1 MKLSSLVVSTLILLL
16 PLSAS
21 VRADEKNKFDSLL
34 ETHWNN
40 VLKEQVFF
48 RRDPDVFRMNGKLPD
63 FSENGVERRR
73 KFNDDVL
80 RELKEIDPSKL
91 SYQDNVSY
99 RLFVYEREAERAS
112 YEQIDHYFP
121 MNIYAGFHTYF
132 AEAPAKMSFLSAE
145 DYDKYLISLADY
157 PRYNRDFIKTLS
169 EAIDKGLTHY
179 CSSFVGY
186 EKTISRSIVTDVTQS
201 EFYVPVANFPQSI
214 PKDRQKAYKDKV
226 TALIEHKV
234 IPEYE
239 MFYKFFTE
247 EYMPNCRKDVGITSV
262 KGGKDYYD
270 YLINFYTTTNTPA
283 KEIHELGLSEV
294 KRIKNAMN
302 TIIEE
307 VSFKGNFKAFLDSLR
322 ENPANYADSPQDLL
336 EKASYIAK
344 RMEGELPKWFSV
356 LPRGTYNIK
365 ASPGGGAYYVAGAG
379 DGKTSGTYFLG
390 ANSYESEP
398 LYNLEALTY
407 HEAVPGHHFQG
418 TIAQELDVP
427 EFRKT
432 LYHSAYGEGW
442 GLYAESLG
450 KDAGFYQDPYS
461 DFGRLTYEMWR
472 ACRLVVDTG
481 MHAFGWS
488 RDRAVDFLLSNT
500 ALSENDV
507 SREVDRYISWPGQAL
522 SYKIGEIR
530 IQSLRKKAETALG
543 QSFNIRSFHDI
554 LVGNG
559 SLPIAVLE
567 DVVNDWIEEQQ
578 K

>member
-1 MKLSSLVVSTLILLL
+1 MKSIAQFVFMLCVLSSVGIK
-16 PLSAS
+16 AN
-21 VRADEKNKFDSLL
+21 ADEKEKFDELL
-34 ETHWNN
+34 NEHWDN

-63 FSENGVERRR
+63 FSEKGREKRQ
-73 KFNDDVL
+73 KFN
-80 RELKEIDPSKL
+80 EKILKKLKRIDASKL
-91 SYQDNVSY
+91 SYQDNISY
-99 RLFVYEREAERAS
+99 RLFTYEREAEKAS
-112 YEQIDHYFP
+112 YEQPEHYFP

-132 AEAPAKMSFLSAE
+132 AEAPAKMSFLTEE

-179 CSSFVGY
+179 CGSFVGY
-186 EKTISRSIVTDVTQS
+186 EKTISRSIFSDVTDS
-201 EFYVPVANFPQSI
+201 EFYAPVANFPSAISADKQ
-214 PKDRQKAYKDKV
+214 QAYRAQV
-226 TALIEHKV
+226 STLISDTV
-234 IPEYE
+234 IPEYQR
-239 MFYKFFTE
+239 FYDFFTK
-247 EYMPNCRKDVGITSV
+247 EYMPNCRREVGITSV
-262 KGGKDYYD
+262 KGGAEYYD
-270 YLINFYTTTNTPA
+270 YLINFYTTTNMPA

-294 KRIKNAMN
+294 TRIKEAMN
-302 TIIEE
+302 DIIRD
-307 VSFKGNFKAFLDSLR
+307 VKFAGGFKAFLDSLR

-336 EKASYIAK
+336 EKASFLAK
-344 RMEGELPKWFSV
+344 RMEGELPKWFSK

-390 ANSYESEP
+390 ANNYESEP

-418 TIAQELDVP
+418 TLAQELEVP

-488 RDRAVDFLLSNT
+488 REKAVNFLLSNT
-500 ALSENDV
+500 ALSEHDV
-507 SREVDRYISWPGQAL
+507 NREVDRYISWPGQAL
-522 SYKIGEIR
+522 SYKIGELR
-530 IQSLRKKAETALG
+530 IQALRKKAESTLG
-543 QSFNIRSFHDI
+543 NKFDIRAFHDI

-567 DVVNDWIEEQQ
+567 DVVNDWIQEQL
-578 K
+578 

>member
-1 MKLSSLVVSTLILLL
+1 MKLFTSLVSMLMFTA
-16 PLSAS
+16 PLSVQVNAN
-21 VRADEKNKFDSLL
+21 EKEKFEALL
-34 ETHWNN
+34 ETHWDN
-40 VLKEQVFF
+40 VLEEQVFF

-63 FSENGVERRR
+63 FSDKGIERRR
-73 KFNDDVL
+73 KFNEDVL
-80 RELKEIDPSKL
+80 KSLIKIDSSQL
-91 SYQDNVSY
+91 DYQDNISY

-112 YEQIDHYFP
+112 YDQIDRYFP

-132 AEAPAKMSFLSAE
+132 AEAPAKMSFLTVE
-145 DYDKYLISLADY
+145 DYDKYLVSLADY
-157 PRYNRDFIKTLS
+157 PRYNRDFMETL
-169 EAIDKGLTHY
+169 EVAIDKGLTHY
-179 CSSFVGY
+179 CGSFVGY
-186 EKTISRSIVTDVTQS
+186 EKTISRSIVDDVTQS
-201 EFYVPVANFPQSI
+201 EFYAPVANFPKSI
-214 PKDRQKAYKDKV
+214 PKRQQNIYK
-226 TALIEHKV
+226 TAVKQLIAEKV
-234 IPEYE
+234 IPEYRA
-239 MFYKFFTE
+239 FYEFFTQK
-247 EYMPNCRKDVGITSV
+247 YMPSCREEVGITSV
-262 KGGKDYYD
+262 NGGEEYYD
-270 YLINFYTTTNTPA
+270 YLINFYTTTNMPA
-283 KEIHELGLSEV
+283 KDIHELGLAEV
-294 KRIKNAMN
+294 KRIKSAMN
-302 TIIEE
+302 AIIEDVE
-307 VSFKGNFKAFLDSLR
+307 FRGDFKAFLDSLR
-322 ENPANYADSPQDLL
+322 DNPENYADSPQDLL
-336 EKASYIAK
+336 EKASYLAK

-418 TIAQELDVP
+418 TIAQELEVP

-450 KDAGFYQDPYS
+450 KDVGFYEDPYS

-488 RDRAVDFLLSNT
+488 RDKAVSFLLSNT
-500 ALSENDV
+500 ALSKNDV
-507 SREVDRYISWPGQAL
+507 NREVDRYISWPGQAL

-530 IQSLRKKAETALG
+530 IQNLRRKAEGELG
-543 QSFNIRSFHDI
+543 QSFDIRLFHDI

-567 DVVNDWIEEQQ
+567 DVVSDWIEGQ

>member
-1 MKLSSLVVSTLILLL
+1 MKLFTSLVSMLMFTA
-16 PLSAS
+16 PLSVQVNAN
-21 VRADEKNKFDSLL
+21 EKEKFEALL
-34 ETHWNN
+34 ETHWDN
-40 VLKEQVFF
+40 VLEEQVFF

-63 FSENGVERRR
+63 FSDKGIERRR
-73 KFNDDVL
+73 KFNEDVL
-80 RELKEIDPSKL
+80 KSLIKIDSSQL
-91 SYQDNVSY
+91 DYQDNISY

-112 YEQIDHYFP
+112 YDQIDRYFP

-132 AEAPAKMSFLSAE
+132 AEAPAKMSFLTVD
-145 DYDKYLISLADY
+145 DYDKYLVSLADY
-157 PRYNRDFIKTLS
+157 PRYNRDFMETL
-169 EAIDKGLTHY
+169 EVAIDKGLTHY
-179 CSSFVGY
+179 CGSFVGY
-186 EKTISRSIVTDVTQS
+186 EKTISRSIVDDVTQS
-201 EFYVPVANFPQSI
+201 EFYAPVANFPKSI
-214 PKDRQKAYKDKV
+214 PKRQQNIYK
-226 TALIEHKV
+226 TAVKQLIAEKV
-234 IPEYE
+234 IPEYRA
-239 MFYKFFTE
+239 FYEFFTQK
-247 EYMPNCRKDVGITSV
+247 YMPSCREEVGITSV
-262 KGGKDYYD
+262 NGGEEYYD
-270 YLINFYTTTNTPA
+270 YLINFYTTTNMPA
-283 KEIHELGLSEV
+283 KDIHELGLAEV
-294 KRIKNAMN
+294 KRIKSAMN
-302 TIIEE
+302 AIIEDVE
-307 VSFKGNFKAFLDSLR
+307 FRGDFKAFLDSLR
-322 ENPANYADSPQDLL
+322 DNPENYADSPQDLL
-336 EKASYIAK
+336 EKASYLAK

-418 TIAQELDVP
+418 TIAQELEVP

-450 KDAGFYQDPYS
+450 KDVGFYENPYS

-488 RDRAVDFLLSNT
+488 RDKAVSFLLSNT
-500 ALSENDV
+500 ALSKNDV
-507 SREVDRYISWPGQAL
+507 NREVDRYISWPGQAL

-530 IQSLRKKAETALG
+530 IQNLRRKAEGELG
-543 QSFNIRSFHDI
+543 QSFDIRLFHDI

-567 DVVNDWIEEQQ
+567 DVVSDWIEGQ

>member
-1 MKLSSLVVSTLILLL
+1 MLMFTA
-16 PLSAS
+16 PLSVQVNAN
-21 VRADEKNKFDSLL
+21 EKEKFEALL
-34 ETHWNN
+34 ETHWDN
-40 VLKEQVFF
+40 VLEEQVFF

-63 FSENGVERRR
+63 FSDKGIERRR
-73 KFNDDVL
+73 KFNEDVL
-80 RELKEIDPSKL
+80 KSLIKIDSSQL
-91 SYQDNVSY
+91 DYQDNISY

-112 YEQIDHYFP
+112 YDQIDRYFP

-132 AEAPAKMSFLSAE
+132 AEAPAKMSFLTVE
-145 DYDKYLISLADY
+145 DYDKYLVSLADY
-157 PRYNRDFIKTLS
+157 PRYNRDFMETL
-169 EAIDKGLTHY
+169 EVAIDKGLTHY
-179 CSSFVGY
+179 CGSFVGY
-186 EKTISRSIVTDVTQS
+186 EKTISRSIVDDVTQS
-201 EFYVPVANFPQSI
+201 EFYAPVANFPKSI
-214 PKDRQKAYKDKV
+214 PKRQQNIYK
-226 TALIEHKV
+226 TAVKQLIAEKV
-234 IPEYE
+234 IPEYRA
-239 MFYKFFTE
+239 FYEFFTQK
-247 EYMPNCRKDVGITSV
+247 YMPSCREEVGITSV
-262 KGGKDYYD
+262 NGGEEYYD
-270 YLINFYTTTNTPA
+270 YLINFYTTTNMPA
-283 KEIHELGLSEV
+283 KDIHELGLAEV
-294 KRIKNAMN
+294 KRIKSAMN
-302 TIIEE
+302 AIIEDVE
-307 VSFKGNFKAFLDSLR
+307 FRGDFKAFLDSLR
-322 ENPANYADSPQDLL
+322 DNPENYADSPQDLL
-336 EKASYIAK
+336 EKASYLAK

-418 TIAQELDVP
+418 TIAQELEVP

-450 KDAGFYQDPYS
+450 KDVGFYEDPYS

-488 RDRAVDFLLSNT
+488 RDKAVSFLLSNT
-500 ALSENDV
+500 ALSKNDV
-507 SREVDRYISWPGQAL
+507 NREVDRYISWPGQAL

-530 IQSLRKKAETALG
+530 IQNLRRKAEGELG
-543 QSFNIRSFHDI
+543 QSFDIRLFHDI

-567 DVVNDWIEEQQ
+567 DVVSDWIEGQ

>member
-1 MKLSSLVVSTLILLL
+1 MLMFTA
-16 PLSAS
+16 PLSVQVNAN
-21 VRADEKNKFDSLL
+21 EKEKFEALL
-34 ETHWNN
+34 ETHWDN
-40 VLKEQVFF
+40 VLEEQVFF

-63 FSENGVERRR
+63 FSDKGIERRR
-73 KFNDDVL
+73 KFNEDVL
-80 RELKEIDPSKL
+80 KSLIKIDSSQL
-91 SYQDNVSY
+91 DYQDNISY

-112 YEQIDHYFP
+112 YDQIDRYFP

-132 AEAPAKMSFLSAE
+132 AEAPAKMSFLTVD
-145 DYDKYLISLADY
+145 DYDKYLVSLADY
-157 PRYNRDFIKTLS
+157 PRYNRDFMETL
-169 EAIDKGLTHY
+169 EVAIDKGLTHY
-179 CSSFVGY
+179 CGSFVGY
-186 EKTISRSIVTDVTQS
+186 EKTISRSIVDDVTQS
-201 EFYVPVANFPQSI
+201 EFYAPVANFPKSI
-214 PKDRQKAYKDKV
+214 PKRQQNIYK
-226 TALIEHKV
+226 TAVKQLIAEKV
-234 IPEYE
+234 IPEYRA
-239 MFYKFFTE
+239 FYEFFTQK
-247 EYMPNCRKDVGITSV
+247 YMPSCREEVGITSV
-262 KGGKDYYD
+262 NGGEEYYD
-270 YLINFYTTTNTPA
+270 YLINFYTTTNMPA
-283 KEIHELGLSEV
+283 KDIHELGLAEV
-294 KRIKNAMN
+294 KRIKSAMN
-302 TIIEE
+302 AIIEDVE
-307 VSFKGNFKAFLDSLR
+307 FRGDFKAFLDSLR
-322 ENPANYADSPQDLL
+322 DNPENYADSPQDLL
-336 EKASYIAK
+336 EKASYLAK

-418 TIAQELDVP
+418 TIAQELEVP

-450 KDAGFYQDPYS
+450 KDVGFYENPYS

-488 RDRAVDFLLSNT
+488 RDKAVSFLLSNT
-500 ALSENDV
+500 ALSKNDV
-507 SREVDRYISWPGQAL
+507 NREVDRYISWPGQAL

-530 IQSLRKKAETALG
+530 IQNLRRKAEGELG
-543 QSFNIRSFHDI
+543 QSFDIRLFHDI

-567 DVVNDWIEEQQ
+567 DVVSDWIEGQ

>member
-1 MKLSSLVVSTLILLL
+1 MKLLNPLVLTLTFLL
-16 PLSAS
+16 PFS
-21 VRADEKNKFDSLL
+21 VSVHANDKDKFDALL
-34 ETHWNN
+34 EKHWNN
-40 VLKEQVFF
+40 VLEEQVFF

-63 FSENGVERRR
+63 FSEKGIERRR
-73 KFNDDVL
+73 KFNNGILDA
-80 RELKEIDPSKL
+80 LKEIDSSQL
-91 SYQDNVSY
+91 DYQDSISY
-99 RLFVYEREAERAS
+99 RLFTYEREAEKAS
-112 YEQIDHYFP
+112 YAQIDRYFP

-132 AEAPAKMSFLSAE
+132 AEAPAKMSFLTTE
-145 DYDKYLISLADY
+145 DYDNYLISLADY
-157 PRYNRDFIKTLS
+157 PRYNRDFIETLS
-169 EAIDKGLTHY
+169 DSIDKGLTHY
-179 CSSFVGY
+179 CGSFVGY

-201 EFYVPVANFPQSI
+201 EFYAPVANFPKSI
-214 PKDRQKAYKDKV
+214 PQDRRKEYKKRVANLINEKV
-226 TALIEHKV
+226 L
-234 IPEYE
+234 PEYQA
-239 MFYKFFTE
+239 FYDFFTT
-247 EYMPNCRKDVGITSV
+247 EYMPNCRKEVGITSV
-262 KGGKDYYD
+262 NGGKAYYD
-270 YLINFYTTTNTPA
+270 YLINFYTTTNMPA
-283 KEIHELGLSEV
+283 KDIHDIGLSEV
-294 KRIKNAMN
+294 KRIKAAMN
-302 TIIEE
+302 TII
-307 VSFKGNFKAFLDSLR
+307 KGVNFDGDFKAFLDSLR
-322 ENPANYADSPQDLL
+322 DNPENYADSPQDLL
-336 EKASYIAK
+336 EKASYLAK

-450 KDAGFYQDPYS
+450 KDAGFYEDPYS

-488 RDRAVDFLLSNT
+488 REKAVNFLLSNT

-530 IQSLRKKAETALG
+530 IQNLRKKAESELG
-543 QSFNIRSFHDI
+543 QSFDIRSFHDI

-567 DVVNDWIEEQQ
+567 DVVNDWIEEQKQ
-578 K
+578 

>member
-1 MKLSSLVVSTLILLL
+1 MKSIAQFVFMLCVLSSVGTT
-16 PLSAS
+16 AN
-21 VRADEKNKFDSLL
+21 ADEKEKFDELL
-34 ETHWNN
+34 NEHWDN

-63 FSENGVERRR
+63 FSEKGREKRQ
-73 KFNDDVL
+73 KFNEKIL
-80 RELKEIDPSKL
+80 RKLKRIDASKL
-91 SYQDNVSY
+91 SYQDNISY
-99 RLFVYEREAERAS
+99 RLFTYEREAEKAS
-112 YEQIDHYFP
+112 YEQPEHYFP

-132 AEAPAKMSFLSAE
+132 AEAPAKMSFLTEE

-179 CSSFVGY
+179 CGSFVGY
-186 EKTISRSIVTDVTQS
+186 EKTISRSIFSDVTDS
-201 EFYVPVANFPQSI
+201 EFYAPVANFPSAISADKQ
-214 PKDRQKAYKDKV
+214 QAYRAQVSK
-226 TALIEHKV
+226 LISDTV
-234 IPEYE
+234 IPEYQR
-239 MFYKFFTE
+239 FYDFFTK
-247 EYMPNCRKDVGITSV
+247 EYMPNCRKEVGITSV
-262 KGGKDYYD
+262 EGGEEYYD
-270 YLINFYTTTNTPA
+270 YLINFYTTTNMPA

-294 KRIKNAMN
+294 TRIKAAMN
-302 TIIEE
+302 DIIRD
-307 VSFKGNFKAFLDSLR
+307 VKFAGGFKAFLDSLR

-336 EKASYIAK
+336 EKASFLAK
-344 RMEGELPKWFSV
+344 RMEGELPKWFSK

-390 ANSYESEP
+390 ANNYKSEP

-418 TIAQELDVP
+418 TLAQELEVP

-488 RDRAVDFLLSNT
+488 REKAVNFLLSNT
-500 ALSENDV
+500 ALSEHDV
-507 SREVDRYISWPGQAL
+507 NREVDRYISWPGQAL
-522 SYKIGEIR
+522 SYKIGELR
-530 IQSLRKKAETALG
+530 IQALRKKAESTLG
-543 QSFNIRSFHDI
+543 NKFDIRAFHDI
-554 LVGNG
+554 LIGNG

-567 DVVNDWIEEQQ
+567 DVVNDWIQEQL
-578 K
+578 

>member
-1 MKLSSLVVSTLILLL
+1 MKLFTSLVSMLMFTA
-16 PLSAS
+16 PLSVQVNAN
-21 VRADEKNKFDSLL
+21 EKEKFEALL
-34 ETHWNN
+34 ETHWDN
-40 VLKEQVFF
+40 VLEEQVFF

-63 FSENGVERRR
+63 FSDKGIERRR
-73 KFNDDVL
+73 KFNEDVL
-80 RELKEIDPSKL
+80 KSLIKIDSSQL
-91 SYQDNVSY
+91 DYQDNISY

-112 YEQIDHYFP
+112 YDQIDRYFP

-132 AEAPAKMSFLSAE
+132 AEAPAKMSFLTVD
-145 DYDKYLISLADY
+145 DYDKYLVSLADY
-157 PRYNRDFIKTLS
+157 PRYNRDFMETL
-169 EAIDKGLTHY
+169 EVAIDKGLTHY
-179 CSSFVGY
+179 CGSFVGY
-186 EKTISRSIVTDVTQS
+186 EKTISRSIVDDVTQS
-201 EFYVPVANFPQSI
+201 EFYAPVANFPKSI
-214 PKDRQKAYKDKV
+214 PKRQQNIYK
-226 TALIEHKV
+226 TAVKQLIAEKV
-234 IPEYE
+234 IPEYRA
-239 MFYKFFTE
+239 FYEFFTQK
-247 EYMPNCRKDVGITSV
+247 YMPSCREEVGITSV
-262 KGGKDYYD
+262 NGGEEYYD
-270 YLINFYTTTNTPA
+270 YLINFYTTTNMPA
-283 KEIHELGLSEV
+283 KDIHELGLAEV
-294 KRIKNAMN
+294 KRIKSAMN
-302 TIIEE
+302 AIIEDVE
-307 VSFKGNFKAFLDSLR
+307 FRGDFKAFLDSLR
-322 ENPANYADSPQDLL
+322 DNPENYADSPQDLL
-336 EKASYIAK
+336 EKASYLAK

-418 TIAQELDVP
+418 TIAQELEVP

-450 KDAGFYQDPYS
+450 KDVGFYEDPYS

-488 RDRAVDFLLSNT
+488 RDKAVSFLLSNT
-500 ALSENDV
+500 ALSKNDV
-507 SREVDRYISWPGQAL
+507 NREVDRYISWPGQAL

-530 IQSLRKKAETALG
+530 IQNLRRKAEGELG
-543 QSFNIRSFHDI
+543 QSFDIRLFHDI

-567 DVVNDWIEEQQ
+567 DVVSDWIEGQ

>member
-1 MKLSSLVVSTLILLL
+1 MKSFTLLALASMLALSLSS
-16 PLSAS
+16 
-21 VRADEKNKFDSLL
+21 RAFGDEKDKFDNLL
-34 ETHWNN
+34 KTHWDN

-63 FSENGVERRR
+63 FSEKGVEKRR
-73 KFNDDVL
+73 KFN
-80 RELKEIDPSKL
+80 EGILKALDKIDASKL
-91 SYQDNVSY
+91 SYQDNISY
-99 RLFVYEREAERAS
+99 RLFKYEREAEKAS
-112 YEQIDHYFP
+112 YEQIDRYFP

-132 AEAPAKMSFLSAE
+132 AEAPAKMSFLTAE
-145 DYDKYLISLADY
+145 DYDNYLISLADY
-157 PRYNRDFIKTLS
+157 PRYNRDFIKILS

-179 CSSFVGY
+179 CGSFVGY
-186 EKTISRSIVTDVTQS
+186 EKTISRSIVTDITHS
-201 EFYVPVANFPQSI
+201 EFYAPVTNFPQSVSLE
-214 PKDRQKAYKDKV
+214 RQKYYKEQV
-226 TALIEHKV
+226 SVLIKERV
-234 IPEYE
+234 IPEYQAFHE
-239 MFYKFFTE
+239 FFVG
-247 EYMPNCRKDVGITSV
+247 EYMPNCRNEVGITSV
-262 KGGKDYYD
+262 DGGKAYYD
-270 YLINFYTTTNTPA
+270 YLINFYTTTSTPA
-283 KEIHELGLSEV
+283 KEIHELGLAEVRRIKAAMNAIIAEV
-294 KRIKNAMN
+294 KF
-302 TIIEE
+302 E
-307 VSFKGNFKAFLDSLR
+307 GDFKAFLDNLR
-322 ENPANYADSPQDLL
+322 DDPANYADSPQDLL
-336 EKASYIAK
+336 EKASYLAK

-450 KDAGFYQDPYS
+450 KDVGFYQDPYS

-488 RDRAVDFLLSNT
+488 REKAVRFLLSNT

-507 SREVDRYISWPGQAL
+507 NREVDRYISWPGQAL
-522 SYKIGEIR
+522 SYKIGEIK
-530 IQSLRKKAETALG
+530 IQNLRRKAETELG
-543 QSFNIRSFHDI
+543 QSFDIRAFHDI

-567 DVVNDWIEEQQ
+567 DVVNDWLSDQQ
-578 K
+578 R